1 MARSSKSRTRQSQ
14 LRIIGGQWR
23 SRRLNFTPS
32 PGLRPTTDRV
42 RETLFNWLGPT
53 VPGASC
59 ADLFA
64 GSGALGLEALS
75 RGADHCDFVDT
86 SGTAIEQIEA
96 HLKTLEASQ
105 RGSCHLMPADR
116 FLSSTSAGWDL
127 VFVDPPF
134 GMNLVNPTLTM
145 LEEENLLREEAT
157 IYVETALQDPAPV
170 VPANWSLHRE
180 KKAGGVIYRLFTAR
194 AR

>member
-1 MARSSKSRTRQSQ
+1 MARSSKSRSRQSQ

-86 SGTAIEQIEA
+86 SAAAIEQIEA
-96 HLKTLEASQ
+96 HLGTLDASQ
-105 RGSCHLMPADR
+105 RGGCHRMPADR
-116 FLSSTSAGWDL
+116 FLKSTSAAWDL

-134 GMNLVNPTLTM
+134 GMDLVNPTLM
-145 LEEENLLREEAT
+145 LLEEENLLHDEAR
-157 IYVETALQDPAPV
+157 IYVETAPQDPAPQ
-170 VPANWSLHRE
+170 VPAHWSLHRE

-194 AR
+194 GE

>member
-1 MARSSKSRTRQSQ
+1 MARSSKSRSRQSQ

-32 PGLRPTTDRV
+32 PGLRPTTDRI

-53 VPGASC
+53 VTGARC

-86 SGTAIEQIEA
+86 NATALEQIEA
-96 HLKTLEASQ
+96 HLKTLEASL
-105 RGSCHLMPADR
+105 RGSCHRMPADR
-116 FLSSTSAGWDL
+116 FLSSTPAGWDL

-145 LEEENLLREEAT
+145 LEEENLLREDAR
-157 IYVETALQDPAPV
+157 IYVETAPQDPAPE

-194 AR
+194 AG